1 MRRLI
6 LLLYPLLTMGMTS
19 LQFGIDARGTG
30 MGGTGTGMRGGI
42 RGMGYNPASL
52 SYLREAG
59 ITFTHNEW
67 LQNTRYEYIGWG
79 KRLGKGIV
87 GIGAKGVYIGKLE
100 RRTGP
105 TPEPE
110 GYFSAYN
117 LETSIN
123 FAYPLFEKLS
133 IGLGIGSI
141 MEGIDV
147 YYGFGLTLNGGLV
160 YETFIPGLSVGLS
173 GVNIGPKFKLNTK
186 KCKPKSQLRAGISY
200 LPFKKGPLLAIDI
213 VKDLYGAL
221 NFHTGVEYQIGS
233 FSIRGGYI
241 WERDKSL
248 HFSLGMGME
257 TERWGID
264 YALLPYPDLGIAH
277 RISLS
282 YNFGPSEE
290 EVTKEL
296 YLNKMKALSE
306 SFYHQGVLALEREFY
321 EEAIN
326 SFENCLICDP
336 TNQKALE
343 KLGEAKKRGRE
354 KEIEKHYTLG
364 KEYYEKGNYIE
375 AARELKRVLDLDS
388 THPSAKL
395 FLKLAIKKS
404 SESLKE
410 DYKLKFDKGLDY
422 YVKGEYKKAEDIWRG
437 MLGSPIGQEELSQ
450 AITLAKVKRK
460 EKVDSL
466 LSEASLLFS
475 QKQYKLSLSK
485 YERVKE
491 LEPENMIALKKIR
504 EIKSLLQAKER
515 EYFQKGVE
523 LFQKGKL
530 SQSKE
535 EFEKVIAINPHNS
548 QARAYLRKIKAR
560 KKISRKELENK
571 YMRATTA
578 YLQNDLETAV
588 RLWREIVEVDPEF
601 ENVKFYLQI
610 AEEKL
615 AKIKKKE

>member
-6 LLLYPLLTMGMTS
+6 ILLYPFLTLGMTS

-30 MGGTGTGMRGGI
+30 MGGTGTGIGRGIG
-42 RGMGYNPASL
+42 GMGYNPASL

-67 LQNTRYEYIGWG
+67 LQNIRYEYIGWG
-79 KRLGKGIV
+79 KRLRRGII
-87 GIGAKGVYIGKLE
+87 GIGTKGVYMGKLE

-133 IGLGIGSI
+133 LGLGIGGVI
-141 MEGIDV
+141 EGIDI
-147 YYGFGLTLNGGLV
+147 YHGFGFTLNGGLL

-186 KCKPKSQLRAGISY
+186 KCKPKSQLRGGLS
-200 LPFKKGPLLAIDI
+200 FKRGPLLLAMDI
-213 VKDLYGAL
+213 VKDLYGDFS
-221 NFHTGVEYQIGS
+221 FHTGGEYQIGN
-233 FSIRGGYI
+233 FSLGCGYI
-241 WERDKSL
+241 WEKDKPL
-248 HFSLGMGME
+248 HLSLGLGIR
-257 TERWGID
+257 TERWKID
-264 YALLPYPDLGIAH
+264 YALLPYSELGVAH

-306 SFYHQGVLALEREFY
+306 SFYHQGASAFERESY
-321 EEAIN
+321 DEAIN
-326 SFENCLICDP
+326 YFENCLICDP

-343 KLGEAKKRGRE
+343 KLKEAKNRKRE

-375 AARELKRVLDLDS
+375 AARELKKVLDLDS
-388 THPSAKL
+388 THPSAKF
-395 FLKLAIKKS
+395 FLKLAKKKS

-410 DYKLKFDKGLDY
+410 DYKVKFNKGLDY
-422 YVKGEYKKAEDIWRG
+422 YVKEEYKKAEDTWKG
-437 MLGSPIGQEELSQ
+437 MLGSPIGQEELAQ
-450 AITLAKVKRK
+450 AITLAKIKRR

-475 QKQYKLSLSK
+475 QGQYKFSLSK
-485 YERVKE
+485 YKKVKK
-491 LEPENMIALKKIR
+491 LEPENTTALKKIE
-504 EIKSLLQAKER
+504 EIKSLLQTKER

-535 EFEKVIAINPHNS
+535 EFEKVISINPDNS
-548 QARAYLRKIKAR
+548 QARTYIRRIKAR

-588 RLWREIVEVDPEF
+588 RLWREIIEVDPEF